1 MRWYKVKNMKKII
14 YIASLFVLMLSG
26 VSMKAQSDV
35 MSGYW
40 DDVDFTDTTLVSSKA
55 FSDKMVNYFYSFTDG
70 DEHRFDSL
78 SMAGLGALLEKS
90 KANMRVYEYV
100 LEFALNGYASMGRD
114 AVVDYLLNYPQLAEG
129 EITTEEGL
137 RLDSITEPYQKV
149 KVGAQ
154 APDFMGTTIDGKSYC
169 MFDSQAS
176 HIIVVFWSTDCEY
189 CHEFLTQIRKHLD
202 LKSDFE
208 LVTFALAENQE
219 EVSRTVKKKRLPG
232 YHFYDEL
239 RWDSKAFLDYHITS
253 TPTVFVLDE
262 SKNIVCKPYDWQ
274 ELKDWLK
281 SNNISY

>member
-1 MRWYKVKNMKKII
+1 MKKII
-14 YIASLFVLMLSG
+14 HITFLIVLMLSG
-26 VSMKAQSDV
+26 VSMKAQADV

-40 DDVDFTDTTLVSSKA
+40 DDVDFSDTTLVTSKA
-55 FSDKMVNYFYSFTDG
+55 FSDKMVSYFYSFTDG
-70 DEHRFDSL
+70 DERRFDSL
-78 SMAGLGALLEKS
+78 SIAGLGVLLN
-90 KANMRVYEYV
+90 KAKVNMSVYEHV

-129 EITTEEGL
+129 EITMEEGL

-149 KVGAQ
+149 KVSAK
-154 APDFMGTTIDGKSYC
+154 APDFEGVTIDGKSYC
-169 MFDSQAS
+169 LYDSQAS
-176 HIIVVFWSTDCEY
+176 HTIVVFWSTDCEY
-189 CHEFLTQIRKHLD
+189 CHDFLTQIRKHLD

-208 LVTFALAENQE
+208 LVTFALAEDKDD
-219 EVSRTVKKKRLPG
+219 VVKTVKKMRLPG

-262 SKNIVCKPYDWQ
+262 NKTIVCKPYDWQ
-274 ELKDWLK
+274 ELKDWFR

>member
-1 MRWYKVKNMKKII
+1 MKKII
-14 YIASLFVLMLSG
+14 HIIFLFVLMLSG
-26 VSMKAQSDV
+26 VSMKAQTDV

-40 DDVDFTDTTLVSSKA
+40 DDVDFSDTTLVTSKA
-55 FSDKMVNYFYSFTDG
+55 FSDKLVSYFYSFTDG
-70 DEHRFDSL
+70 DEQRFDSL
-78 SMAGLGALLEKS
+78 SIAGLGVLLDKA
-90 KANMRVYEYV
+90 KANMKVYEYV

-114 AVVDYLLNYPQLAEG
+114 AVTDYLLNYPQLAEG
-129 EITTEEGL
+129 EITMEEGL

-154 APDFMGTTIDGKSYC
+154 APDFKGTTIDGKSYSLY
-169 MFDSQAS
+169 DSQAS

-202 LKSDFE
+202 LKSGFE
-208 LVTFALAENQE
+208 LVTFALADDKD
-219 EVSRTVKKKRLPG
+219 EVTKEAKKMRLSG
-232 YHFYDEL
+232 YHFYDDL

-262 SKNIVCKPYDWQ
+262 NKTIVCKPYDWL
-274 ELKDWLK
+274 ELKDWFR

>member
-1 MRWYKVKNMKKII
+1 MKKII
-14 YIASLFVLMLSG
+14 QITFFIVLMLSTF
-26 VSMKAQSDV
+26 SMKAQTEV

-40 DDVDFTDTTLVSSKA
+40 DDVDFSDTNLVTSKA
-55 FSDKMVNYFYSFTDG
+55 FSDKMVSYFYSFTDG
-70 DEHRFDSL
+70 DERRFDSL
-78 SMAGLGALLEKS
+78 SIAGLGVLLN
-90 KANMRVYEYV
+90 KAKVNMSVYEHV

-114 AVVDYLLNYPQLAEG
+114 AVTDYLLNYPQLGEG
-129 EITTEEGL
+129 EITMEEGM

-154 APDFMGTTIDGKSYC
+154 APDFKGTTFDGKSYC
-169 MFDSQAS
+169 LYDSQAS

-208 LVTFALAENQE
+208 LVTFALAEDKDD
-219 EVSRTVKKKRLPG
+219 VVKTVKKMRLPG

-262 SKNIVCKPYDWQ
+262 NKTIVCKPYDWH
-274 ELKDWLK
+274 ELKDWLNK
-281 SNNISY
+281 NK